1 MTPRVPLSRSFRVT
15 AIDTVQ
21 SATYNFLLV
30 IGDFSRKIA
39 IFFTPRVFIVPAE
52 WVLQRNFVTAV
63 AFQKTSVMP
72 ILDGAK
78 SLTIYALAWMRY
90 QSVKDRRTDG
100 RTDLP

>member
-1 MTPRVPLSRSFRVT
+1 
-15 AIDTVQ
+15 
-21 SATYNFLLV
+21 
-30 IGDFSRKIA
+30 
-39 IFFTPRVFIVPAE
+39 
-52 WVLQRNFVTAV
+52 
-63 AFQKTSVMP
+63 MP